1 MWLTIL
7 IFLFLILVWL
17 FFAPVLLQIDTR
29 IPAVYLRWITV
40 GKAKLVYEQDK
51 WWLRIS
57 VFFFSKEW
65 DLSKLTYER
74 KKRVRKVKPKRRTK
88 KPNWLRRLLNMG
100 RSFRITRWQIAIDSG
115 DGMKNA
121 WLYPLNFHPA
131 FRNHLNVNFFDE
143 NYLFLEI
150 RNAPWKIIYA
160 LMK

>member
-1 MWLTIL
+1 
-7 IFLFLILVWL
+7 
-17 FFAPVLLQIDTR
+17 
-29 IPAVYLRWITV
+29 V

>member
-1 MWLTIL
+1 M
-7 IFLFLILVWL
+7 
-17 FFAPVLLQIDTR
+17 
-29 IPAVYLRWITV
+29 RWITV